1 MIAKKYFLLLFVVM
15 VNTTSCKI
23 TDCTRSISIEIMKP
37 VASPIP
43 ENVKTVAIFN
53 RAIFDNDS
61 LTLYNFGRGNL
72 PCDTTLNE
80 FELSNYCIEGLT
92 SFFEQEAY
100 FLKVINYNVNDSIS
114 NIPEGP
120 LSLINRQI
128 YLRLLEQMP

>member
-1 MIAKKYFLLLFVVM
+1 MNAKKYFLLLIVVM
-15 VNTTSCKI
+15 VNMTSCKI

-43 ENVKTVAIFN
+43 KNVKTVAIFN

-72 PCDTTLNE
+72 QRDTTLSE

-100 FLKVINYNVNDSIS
+100 FLRS
-114 NIPEGP
+114 NK
-120 LSLINRQI
+120 LQC
-128 YLRLLEQMP
+128 Q